1 MVAVTTIGVAVL
13 LFGLLSAV
21 LIAALLAAEAL
32 LVPGGT
38 VDVRVNDRTLTL
50 RRGVSLIEALAEQR
64 VHLPAACGGKGSC
77 GRCKVRVR
85 EGGRAPVAIERA
97 LVTYKARR
105 VGFRLACQLKVR
117 SPMTIEVPQDL
128 LDVKK
133 LRCTVVSRR
142 QLAPF
147 IREIVFALPEG
158 EELAVEAGGY
168 VQITCPPHCVRYAHL
183 DVLPEYEDEWAR
195 YDARRHVSTVTE
207 EVTRAYSVAN
217 HPGERG
223 IVMLNVRL
231 ALPPPDVPDAPPGQ
245 VSSYLFSLAP
255 GERIDVSGPFGH
267 FHTLDTD
274 AEMVFVGGGAG
285 MAPMRAHILDLLERR
300 GSKRRIS
307 FWYGARARRD
317 AFYVE
322 LFDRL
327 EREHENFTWR
337 LVLSD
342 PRPDDDWEGRVGFVH
357 QVLFDEYLAGHDA
370 PEDCEYYL
378 CGPPVM
384 VRACRRMLTGLG
396 VDRSHVLAD
405 DFGV

>member
-1 MVAVTTIGVAVL
+1 MTTILTSVL
-13 LFGLLSAV
+13 LFGVLSAV
-21 LIAALLAAEAL
+21 LIAVLLAAEAL

-38 VDVRVNDRTLTL
+38 VAVRVNDRTVTL
-50 RRGVSLIEALAEQR
+50 RRGVSLLDALAEQKIF
-64 VHLPAACGGKGSC
+64 LPAACGGQGTC

-85 EGGRAPVAIERA
+85 EGGRAPVATERA
-97 LVTYKARR
+97 LVTYRDRR
-105 VGFRLACQLKVR
+105 VGYRLACQLKVR
-117 SPMTIEVPQDL
+117 NPMTIEMAPEIVG
-128 LDVKK
+128 VRK
-133 LRCTVVSRR
+133 LRCTVVSRQ

-158 EELAVEAGGY
+158 EEFRVEAGGY
-168 VQITCPPHCVRYAHL
+168 VQLTCPPYCVRYSDL
-183 DVLPEYEDEWAR
+183 DVLPEYEAEWTR
-195 YDARRHVSTVTE
+195 YEARRHVSTVTE
-207 EVTRAYSVAN
+207 PATRAYSLAN
-217 HPGERG
+217 HAGERG
-223 IVMLNVRL
+223 IVMLDVRL
-231 ALPPPDVPDAPPGQ
+231 ALPPPGVPDAPPGQ

-255 GERIDVSGPFGH
+255 GEQIDVSGPFGH

-285 MAPMRAHILDLLERR
+285 MAPMRAHILDLLEGR
-300 GSKRRIS
+300 GSRRRIS
-307 FWYGARARRD
+307 FWYGARARQD

-327 EREHENFTWR
+327 EREHDNFTWR

-342 PRPDDDWEGRVGFVH
+342 PRPDDRWEGPVGFVH
-357 QVLFDEYLAGHDA
+357 QVLFDEYLKGHDA

-396 VDRSHVLAD
+396 VDREHVLFD